1 MANEMQE
8 SEKTFD
14 EIMKTHRQELEESL
28 TLDGKID
35 LYRKDAEEVARVFL
49 PGAPVTFYHEGQW
62 YWGVIKTTFAH
73 PLWVELFIVTGD
85 DSKKLLEDY
94 MCYKGKY
101 LKIERIPGEELILT
115 LRGHVKNSWITAGL
129 DRPYSGE
136 NTRLGPK

>member
-1 MANEMQE
+1 MQE

-28 TLDGKID
+28 TLEDKID
-35 LYRKDAEEVARVFL
+35 LYRKDAEWVARIFL

-62 YWGVIKTTFAH
+62 YWGVIKTTLAH

-94 MCYKGKY
+94 MCYKGRY
-101 LKIERIPGEELILT
+101 LKVERIPGEELILT
-115 LRGHVKNSWITAGL
+115 LRRYVKDSWITAGL
-129 DRPYSGE
+129 DRPYSGD